1 MANNRLLVI
10 YCSYSYL
17 NFEIVINFYQMLFLK
32 LHFQKINFS
41 IKWCRSAEKPFS
53 SLFQYPFPSPSLCG
67 CEKQIYISK
76 PYGLFMAT
84 LCIKFTG
91 LEVALLLLTAKLL
104 EVSGAYLSMSWPWIH
119 SMIKHTVNVKIRY
132 VPVFPY

>member
-1 MANNRLLVI
+1 
-10 YCSYSYL
+10 
-17 NFEIVINFYQMLFLK
+17 
-32 LHFQKINFS
+32 
-41 IKWCRSAEKPFS
+41 
-53 SLFQYPFPSPSLCG
+53 
-67 CEKQIYISK
+67 
-76 PYGLFMAT
+76 MAT

-119 SMIKHTVNVKIRY
+119 SMIKYIVNVKIRY

>member
-1 MANNRLLVI
+1 
-10 YCSYSYL
+10 
-17 NFEIVINFYQMLFLK
+17 
-32 LHFQKINFS
+32 
-41 IKWCRSAEKPFS
+41 
-53 SLFQYPFPSPSLCG
+53 
-67 CEKQIYISK
+67 
-76 PYGLFMAT
+76 MAT

-119 SMIKHTVNVKIRY
+119 SMIKYIVNIKIRY